1 MPGTST
7 RGKRKRLARGIYSD
21 AAGIAIIVHSGG
33 RQIERRHP
41 HGTALKTLKTLRARL
56 ALENQAEPAN
66 ATRGIFETDAAR
78 YLELVKHLAGWTERR
93 SEIRAW
99 NARIGSRSRS
109 SITRG
114 DVLSARAA
122 WIEDRKS
129 PKTINNRVAAL
140 RAMYHELDGGDDAP
154 TPADGIKPLTVATK
168 PPLSVSESKIAT
180 VYRNLAAAEKRGHL
194 RDRKTRARFRMLAET
209 GRRPSELMRAK
220 PDDFDLERR
229 IWHVRDG
236 KGGFTPG
243 GLYLTDSMMTAA
255 QEFIDAEAFGDYNTG
270 SFAIRLRNAG
280 WPAGVRPYNLRHSVG
295 IAMADSGADH
305 MDIAHALGHRD
316 PRTTKRN
323 YVGIRES
330 RTRAAL
336 ERIDGRIPFD
346 QKKAG

>member
-1 MPGTST
+1 MP
-7 RGKRKRLARGIYSD
+7 RGKRKRLARGIFAD
-21 AAGIAIIVHSGG
+21 AAGIAITIPTGKRG

-41 HGTALKTLKTLRARL
+41 HGTPLKTLKTIRARL
-56 ALENQAEPAN
+56 ILEHQADTAK
-66 ATRGIFETDAAR
+66 ATRGTFEADATR
-78 YLELVKHLAGWTERR
+78 YLDLVRHLAGWTERR

-99 NARIGSRSRS
+99 VARLGSRSRT

-114 DVLSARAA
+114 DVQSARAA
-122 WIEDRKS
+122 WLDDDKS

-140 RAMYHELDGGDDAP
+140 RAMYHELDGDDTE
-154 TPADGIKPLTVATK
+154 TPADGIRPLTVAAK
-168 PPLSVSESKIAT
+168 PIVSVTSSRIAA
-180 VYRNLAAAEKRGHL
+180 VYQKLEAAEKRGHL

-243 GLYLTDSMMTAA
+243 GLYLTDSMMIAA
-255 QEFIDAEAFGDYNTG
+255 REFIAADAFGSYNTG

-280 WPAGVRPYNLRHSVG
+280 WPASVRPYNLRHSVG